1 MEQQQIKNNNIQT
14 SQNVS
19 NPDEIDLAELMGKLL
34 LKKKFIILTT
44 VIFMILGVLVALLSP
59 KQFTA
64 GCTVVPQVTSRTGN
78 MGGLAAMA
86 GINLGGG
93 GGTSDGVLSPNTYPD
108 IVKSVPFTREIMQTR
123 ITTPRANGDT
133 ITLFDFYTDKQYQK
147 FNIISAVK
155 RYTIGLPGLILSQLR
170 KPAPAEEGGDPS
182 ATSTVY
188 TLDRTE
194 RAAYRAIQSSMSVN
208 LDPKNGIV
216 KLSYV
221 FPEPKGAAL
230 AAEQLRV
237 TLGEYVKQ
245 FKIEKVEENLA
256 FIEHNYHEAQADF
269 QEKQRTLAAFQD
281 ANRGLTTAMAR
292 TTEQRLR
299 SEYEIAF
306 TVYSELARQREQAKI
321 AVKETAPLLTVITPV
336 VTPDKKSA
344 PRSALILIGFTMLGI
359 VVSVGWVLAVPAI
372 REIFARAKD
381 LN

>member
-34 LKKKFIILTT
+34 RKKKFIITT
-44 VIFMILGVLVALLSP
+44 TITFMVLGLLIALLSP

-64 GCTVVPQVTSRTGN
+64 GCTVVPQTTGGRSGN
-78 MGGLAAMA
+78 MSGLAAMA
-86 GINLGGG
+86 GINLGSS
-93 GGTSDGVLSPNTYPD
+93 GTSDGVLSPNTYPD

-123 ITTPRANGDT
+123 ITTPRAGGDT

-155 RYTIGLPGLILSQLR
+155 RYTIGLPGLILSQII
-170 KPAPAEEGGDPS
+170 KPAEQPDAGDSS
-182 ATSTVY
+182 ATPTVY
-188 TLDRTE
+188 TLDKRE
-194 RAAYRAIQSSMSVN
+194 QFAYKAIQNSMSVN

-256 FIEHNYHEAQADF
+256 FIEHNYHLLFFLLSSYLLVSSSVAILMIGLSDAVILPSSTS
-269 QEKQRTLAAFQD
+269 RLPGTTLP
-281 ANRGLTTAMAR
+281 
-292 TTEQRLR
+292 
-299 SEYEIAF
+299 
-306 TVYSELARQREQAKI
+306 YS
-321 AVKETAPLLTVITPV
+321 TP
-336 VTPDKKSA
+336 
-344 PRSALILIGFTMLGI
+344 
-359 VVSVGWVLAVPAI
+359 LAVSTMTKLPASTSK
-372 REIFARAKD
+372 FCGSK
-381 LN
+381 

>member
-34 LKKKFIILTT
+34 RKKKFIITT
-44 VIFMILGVLVALLSP
+44 TIIFMVLGLLIALLSP

-64 GCTVVPQVTSRTGN
+64 GCTVVPQTTGGRSGN
-78 MGGLAAMA
+78 MSGLAAMA
-86 GINLGGG
+86 GINLGSS
-93 GGTSDGVLSPNTYPD
+93 GTSDGVLSPNTYPD

-123 ITTPRANGDT
+123 ITTPRADGDT

-155 RYTIGLPGLILSQLR
+155 RYTIGLPGLILSQII
-170 KPAPAEEGGDPS
+170 KPAEQPDAGDSS
-182 ATSTVY
+182 ATPTVY
-188 TLDRTE
+188 TLDKRE
-194 RAAYRAIQSSMSVN
+194 QFAYKAIQNSMSVN

-372 REIFARAKD
+372 KEIFAKAKD

>member
-86 GINLGGG
+86 GINLGGASAA
-93 GGTSDGVLSPNTYPD
+93 TDGVLSPLTYPD

-155 RYTIGLPGLILSQLR
+155 RYTIGLPGLILSQII
-170 KPAPAEEGGDPS
+170 KPAEQPDAGDSS
-182 ATSTVY
+182 ATPTVY
-188 TLDRTE
+188 TLDKRE
-194 RAAYRAIQSSMSVN
+194 QFAYKAIQNSMSVN

>member
-216 KLSYV
+216 KLSYI

-230 AAEQLRV
+230 AAEQLRI
-237 TLGEYVKQ
+237 TLGEYVRQ
-245 FKIEKVEENLA
+245 FKVEKVEENLA

-269 QEKQRTLAAFQD
+269 QEKQRALAVFQD